1 MLVQSHSGYIEFLP
15 AVPDAWKIGLFEGL
29 KVRGGGDVSAKWEHG
44 MLTRITLKATVPN
57 KFVVLI
63 PEMWDTD
70 KLSRIKSKDIEI
82 IGNKLY
88 ITMQANQELV
98 LEP

>member
-1 MLVQSHSGYIEFLP
+1 MLSQ
-15 AVPDAWKIGLFEGL
+15 
-29 KVRGGGDVSAKWEHG
+29 
-44 MLTRITLKATVPN
+44 ITLKATVPN

-88 ITMQANQELV
+88 ITMQANQELI